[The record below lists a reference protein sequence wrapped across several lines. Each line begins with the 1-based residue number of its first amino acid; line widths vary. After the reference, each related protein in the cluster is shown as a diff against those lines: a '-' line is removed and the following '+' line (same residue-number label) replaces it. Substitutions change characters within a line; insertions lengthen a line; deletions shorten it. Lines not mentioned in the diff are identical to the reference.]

1 MKNPRLKT
9 ISNKLSV
16 ARNPRQLSVST
27 AATRREA
34 WRKWYGLKLWQQLRH
49 QQLAKQPLCEMCL
62 EQERVEVATVVDHK
76 TPHRGRW
83 EKFIDPDN
91 FQSLCKK
98 HHDSTKQRMEKRGGQ
113 VEIGGDEHGIPLD
126 PNHHW
131 NCGP

>member
-9 ISNKLSV
+9 ISNKLALAV
-16 ARNPRQLSVST
+16 NPRQLSVNT
-27 AATRREA
+27 PERAA

-49 QQLAKQPLCEMCL
+49 QQLTRQPLCEMCL
-62 EQERVEVATVVDHK
+62 GHKRVEVATVVDHK
-76 TPHRGRW
+76 TPHRGQW
-83 EKFIDPDN
+83 EKFIDPEN

-98 HHDSTKQRMEKRGGQ
+98 HHDSTKQKIEKRGGQ
-113 VEIGGDEHGIPLD
+113 VEIGGDESGMPLD